1 MKVQQ
6 RKEML
11 EVKLASVCDE
21 NDEDVPEEVTLAK
34 TKKKQK
40 TLHISWTQLFHDIE
54 SAKDKMLKADSNLC
68 IWQIA
73 KA

>member
-11 EVKLASVCDE
+11 EVKLASVYDE

-34 TKKKQK
+34 KKKTK
-40 TLHISWTQLFHDIE
+40 TLHIRWTQLFHDIE
-54 SAKDKMLKADSNLC
+54 SAKDKMLKADSNLWV
-68 IWQIA
+68 WQIA